1 MEEALKGNTPQERLE
16 NEYLSK
22 SYREM
27 YLAVRTFHML
37 AEPGSEVSKKLEKF
51 MEEIFKETWNDKK
64 IVIKHLQEGMR
75 LIHDIIDESATVPPS
90 KNMAKGGEGV
100 VNKTTTTPPVPIKPA
115 VVPIKG
121 PSQTMMSKPQQIAP
135 KDLLKHHHKRGP
147 LGKRSQIDAQLE
159 VQPEGEL
166 DIDAR

>member
-1 MEEALKGNTPQERLE
+1 MERVLKGNTPQERLE

-51 MEEIFKETWNDKK
+51 MEEIFMETWNDKK

-75 LIHDIIDESATVPPS
+75 LIHGIIDESAAVPPS

-100 VNKTTTTPPVPIKPA
+100 VNKPTTPPVPIKP
-115 VVPIKG
+115 VVPTAG
-121 PSQTMMSKPQQIAP
+121 PSQTMMLKSQQNAP
-135 KDLLKHHHKRGP
+135 KDLSKHHHKGGH
-147 LGKRSQIDAQLE
+147 LGKRSQTDAQLQ
-159 VQPEGEL
+159 VQPQVEP
-166 DIDAR
+166 